1 MENGNFQN
9 EIRIDEIGYIAR
21 LIDNELTIFERMKI
35 KKSTIFRI
43 FGALIIYSLTMLSFV
58 LLL

>member
-1 MENGNFQN
+1 MEN

-35 KKSTIFRI
+35 KKSTVFRI

-58 LLL
+58 LFL